1 MFKLCLSLLLMSIA
15 SLSQAD
21 PVIMVLGDSI
31 SAAYGIQ
38 VQQGWVKLLESKIIQ
53 EYPQAKVFNESISGD
68 TSTGGLD
75 RLPAALQRSHPSW
88 VLLEL
93 GANDGLRG
101 LAPEVIK
108 QNLLNIIQTSQ
119 KTGAR
124 VMLLG
129 VRIPPNYGKR
139 YTEMFYSVYPQLAA
153 ELKLPFLPFIMEDVA
168 LNKELMQADGL
179 HPNAAAQPLIAE
191 KIWQSLKPR
200 LGRP

>member
-1 MFKLCLSLLLMSIA
+1 MSVA

-38 VQQGWVKLLESKIIQ
+38 IQQGWVKLLESRLVE

-68 TSTGGLD
+68 TTAGGLD
-75 RLPAALQRSHPSW
+75 RLPAALNRNHPNW

-101 LAPEVIK
+101 FAPEIIK
-108 QNLLNIIQTSQ
+108 QNLVSIIQAAQ
-119 KTGAR
+119 KTEAK
-124 VMLLG
+124 VILLG

-139 YTEMFYSVYPQLAA
+139 YTEMFYSVYPQLAT
-153 ELKLPFLPFIMEDVA
+153 EFKLPFLPFIMEDVA
-168 LNKELMQADGL
+168 LNRDLMQADGL

-191 KIWQSLKPR
+191 KIWQTLEPMIRHK
-200 LGRP
+200 

>member
-68 TSTGGLD
+68 TSAGGLD
-75 RLPAALQRSHPSW
+75 RLPAALQRSHPGW